1 MKGECMQQTRWIA
14 ALVAAAVA
22 GGAAQAQEAAS
33 ASADSGELATV
44 TVTAQKRAERPEQVP
59 LSVNV
64 VSADQLSAYGITS
77 TTTLT
82 QAVPGLNMAEV
93 GIYLVPNIRGIT
105 TAITGPGAESNIA
118 FYIDGIYQ
126 PSEAMNVFDL
136 PDVDRIE
143 VLKGPQGT
151 LFGRNATG
159 GAIQVFTKDPS
170 FTPTGSIMGSAGVYD
185 VGGGDYRGSA
195 FLSGPL
201 IDQVLA
207 GSISVNYEHSD
218 GYEWNDIFDKRLG
231 FNNLTLHGKLLLQ
244 LSDSARFVLG
254 AAYATRDDYS
264 ALPLSAI
271 GGNLSARGIDPSIV
285 APSDGYHVI
294 QNFLPHLK
302 SQYYTVN
309 LRGEFE
315 TALGKITSLTAY
327 QDSDIYENN
336 ADSDGSPLSLVHF
349 YNPSFDES
357 ASQEFDFASSWKGP
371 LSLVAGLYYFHD
383 QAAYAPL
390 NVINVIDYQAM
401 NTTTA
406 KAAFTELTYAVTPR
420 LSVVGG
426 VRYSD
431 EHRHGYVS
439 VLPDPYAT
447 LGQATWTAWT
457 PRGSVLFEVADRS
470 NVYFTFSEGFK
481 SGLFDTV
488 GFNPDAIQ
496 PEHIKSYE
504 VGFKTRGD
512 TYSFDIAGFYYN
524 YTDLQVGAL
533 VGPVNITQNAGKAE
547 IAGIDSDFS
556 WRPSR
561 QLSLQGGISFLPKA
575 SYVNYLDADAT
586 VPLTETAGGAPCT
599 ACGNAN
605 VSINASGLR
614 MTRAP
619 KVTANLSATYTQPVT
634 RGEIGF
640 TPSVYFSS
648 SYNLEITGRIQ
659 QAAYPSVNAE
669 LFWQQDKLR
678 LTLWGRNLSDERH
691 IALVQQIGATGD
703 LVNYLAP
710 LQVGVSAS
718 YKF

>member
-1 MKGECMQQTRWIA
+1 MRNFQFIV
-14 ALVAAAVA
+14 ALVLGLAYA
-22 GGAAQAQEAAS
+22 GASAAQEAPAS
-33 ASADSGELATV
+33 AATDSGELATV
-44 TVTAQKRAERPEQVP
+44 VVTAQKRAERPEDVP
-59 LSVNV
+59 LSVTV
-64 VSADQLSAYGITS
+64 VSADQLAARGITS
-77 TTTLT
+77 TTALT

-93 GIYLVPNIRGIT
+93 GIYLVPNIRGVT
-105 TAITGPGAESNIA
+105 TAITGPGADSNIA

-170 FTPTGSIMGSAGVYD
+170 FTPTGSIMGSAGVYG
-185 VGGGDYRGSA
+185 VGGGDYRGNG

-201 IDQVLA
+201 IDHLLA

-231 FNNLTLHGKLLLQ
+231 FNNLTLHGKLLLEVN
-244 LSDSARFVLG
+244 DSVRFILG
-254 AAYATRDDYS
+254 GAYATRDDYS

-285 APSDGYHVI
+285 APTDGYHVI

-302 SQYYTVN
+302 SQYYTAN
-309 LRGEFE
+309 LRGEFD
-315 TALGKITSLTAY
+315 TAIGKITSLTAY
-327 QDSDIYENN
+327 QDSDIYEND

-357 ASQEFDFASSWKGP
+357 ASQEIDFASSWKGP

-390 NVINVIDYQAM
+390 NVIGVIDYQAM

-406 KAAFTELTYAVTPR
+406 KAVFSELTYTVTPR
-420 LSVVGG
+420 LSIVGG

-439 VLPDPYAT
+439 VLPDPYGT

-457 PRGSVLFEVADRS
+457 PRGSLRYQVADRS

-488 GFNPDAIQ
+488 GFNPNAIQ

-504 VGFKTRGD
+504 VGFKSAGD
-512 TYSFDIAGFYYN
+512 AYSFDIAGYYYN
-524 YTDLQVGAL
+524 YTNLQVGAL
-533 VGPVNITQNAGKAE
+533 VGPINITQNAGKAE
-547 IAGIDSDFS
+547 IAGIDSNFA
-556 WRPSR
+556 WRPMR
-561 QLSLQGGISFLPKA
+561 QLSVQAGISFIPKA
-575 SYVNYLDADAT
+575 DYVNYLDADAT
-586 VPLTETAGGAPCT
+586 VPLTTSPVTGLPCT
-599 ACGNAN
+599 ACGNGD
-605 VSINASGLR
+605 VSIDASGYR
-614 MTRAP
+614 MTRTP
-619 KVTANLSATYTQPVT
+619 KFTGTLSATYTQPFG

-640 TPSVYFSS
+640 TPSLYHSS

-659 QAAYPSVNAE
+659 QAAYTTVNAE
-669 LFWQQDKLR
+669 LFWQQDKWR
-678 LTLWGRNLSDERH
+678 LALWGKNLSDERH
-691 IALVQQIGATGD
+691 IALVQQIGDTGD
-703 LVNYLAP
+703 LVNYMAP
-710 LQVGVSAS
+710 VEVGVSAS
-718 YKF
+718 YSF